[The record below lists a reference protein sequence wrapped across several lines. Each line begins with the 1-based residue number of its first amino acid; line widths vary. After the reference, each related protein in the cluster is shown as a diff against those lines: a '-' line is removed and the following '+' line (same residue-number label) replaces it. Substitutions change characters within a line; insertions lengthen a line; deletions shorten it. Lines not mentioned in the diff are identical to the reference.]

1 MGLFVAV
8 VAGTGAQFEDCLP
21 PATNPCTLGFN
32 RPESAVLNDASVAHL
47 WALNVPNTTSFT
59 VSLTA
64 LQSNFD
70 LVIKAP
76 DGAVVAESH
85 NPGTSDEVLEV
96 LNAPAGTYMIQV
108 TTPDGEVSVLPY
120 FLRAQLPPPPD
131 IQPEINPYDAL
142 PRDPTMNPY
151 ETP

>member
-1 MGLFVAV
+1 
-8 VAGTGAQFEDCLP
+8 
-21 PATNPCTLGFN
+21 LGFN
-32 RPESAVLNDASVAHL
+32 RPEAAVLNDASVAHN
-47 WALNVPNTTSFT
+47 WALDVTDATSFT

-76 DGAVVAESH
+76 DGTVVAESH
-85 NPGTSDEVLEV
+85 NPGTTDEVLEV
-96 LNAPAGTYMIQV
+96 LNAPPGTYMIQV

-131 IQPEINPYDAL
+131 IRADVNPYDVL
-142 PRDPTMNPY
+142 PRDPAMNPY
-151 ETP
+151 GTP